1 MITPPLPVSAVNIT
15 NQYDDHTLQPV
26 GTDTTIN
33 WPELLDRLAGGG
45 TFWLT
50 TIDGAGRPHTRP
62 VLAVVANGVLVTAS
76 STTAA
81 KTTAL
86 RAGGPTSIATS
97 TDGLDIVWAGTSRRV
112 TNPTELAAVTAA
124 YQSTYGWPADIADDA
139 LTAPYG
145 APTAGAPPY
154 GAFRIDPTTVHAI
167 GTDTP
172 FTGRSTKWTFTS
184 ARTSHGAHR

>member
-1 MITPPLPVSAVNIT
+1 MTTPPLPVSAANIT
-15 NQYDDHTLQPV
+15 HQYDDHTVQPV
-26 GTDTTIN
+26 GTDTTID
-33 WPELLDRLAGGG
+33 WTDLLDRLAGGG

-62 VLAVVANGVLVTAS
+62 VLAVVADGVLVTAS

-86 RAGGPTSIATS
+86 RAERPTSIATS
-97 TDGLDIVWAGTSRRV
+97 VAGLDVVWAGTSRRISG
-112 TNPTELAAVTAA
+112 PTELAAVTAA

-145 APTAGAPPY
+145 APTAGPPPY
-154 GAFRIDPTTVHAI
+154 EAFRIEPTTVHAI

-172 FTGRSTKWTFTS
+172 FTARSTKWNFAS
-184 ARTSHGAHR
+184 AERPRA